1 MKASLPKRKLTKRKL
16 TKKKLTKK
24 LYCNLFRICQHI
36 FKGLIKSKKE
46 NAGLDVILI
55 RIS

>member
-1 MKASLPKRKLTKRKL
+1 MNERKL

-46 NAGLDVILI
+46 NAGLDAII
-55 RIS
+55 GRITDSKSLMT